1 MWHIFFCQFQQNN
14 YLCVYTERKR
24 QKVEELRVAESKK
37 SEELHKKDE
46 ELKDLGELIN
56 ILMKQQIDLKEVK
69 KELGDQSNTFAS
81 EVENLGKQFL
91 EVDKNTEKDRA
102 KGYMDLK
109 SIITKS
115 KHGLPQQRAAYGE
128 METNIERHLISTRQA
143 CNKMRNIKTIAE
155 KQKENIILQLSEI
168 KKQKETIHKKSNL
181 ESNQET
187 LNI

>member
-1 MWHIFFCQFQQNN
+1 M
-14 YLCVYTERKR
+14 
-24 QKVEELRVAESKK
+24 AESKK
-37 SEELHKKDE
+37 SEELQKKD

-115 KHGLPQQRAAYGE
+115 KNRLPQQRAAYGE
-128 METNIERHLISTRQA
+128 METNIERHLISTQQA

>member
-1 MWHIFFCQFQQNN
+1 MA
-14 YLCVYTERKR
+14 ER
-24 QKVEELRVAESKK
+24 KK
-37 SEELHKKDE
+37 SEELQKKDE

-69 KELGDQSNTFAS
+69 DKLGDQSNTFAS
-81 EVENLGKQFL
+81 EVENLGTQFL
-91 EVDKNTEKDRA
+91 EVDKITEKDRA

-115 KHGLPQQRAAYGE
+115 KHKLPQQRAAYGE
-128 METNIERHLISTRQA
+128 METNIERHLISMQQA

-155 KQKENIILQLSEI
+155 KQKENIILQLPEI

>member
-1 MWHIFFCQFQQNN
+1 M
-14 YLCVYTERKR
+14 
-24 QKVEELRVAESKK
+24 AES
-37 SEELHKKDE
+37 KKDE

-69 KELGDQSNTFAS
+69 DKLGDQSNTFAS
-81 EVENLGKQFL
+81 EVENLDTQFL
-91 EVDKNTEKDRA
+91 EVDENTEKARA
-102 KGYMDLK
+102 KGYLDLK

-115 KHGLPQQRAAYGE
+115 KHRLPKQRTAYEE
-128 METNIERHLISTRQA
+128 METNIEIHLISTQQA

>member
-24 QKVEELRVAESKK
+24 QKVKERKK
-37 SEELHKKDE
+37 SEELQKKDE
-46 ELKDLGELIN
+46 ELKDLAELIN

-69 KELGDQSNTFAS
+69 DKLGDQSNTFAS

-91 EVDKNTEKDRA
+91 EVDKNTEKARA

-115 KHGLPQQRAAYGE
+115 KHKLSQQRAAYEE
-128 METNIERHLISTRQA
+128 METNIERHLIRMQQA
-143 CNKMRNIKTIAE
+143 CNKMRNIKTEAE
-155 KQKENIILQLSEI
+155 KQKENIILQLPEI
-168 KKQKETIHKKSNL
+168 QKHKETIHKKSNL

>member
-1 MWHIFFCQFQQNN
+1 M
-14 YLCVYTERKR
+14 
-24 QKVEELRVAESKK
+24 AESKK

-81 EVENLGKQFL
+81 EVENLDTQFL
-91 EVDKNTEKDRA
+91 AVDENTEKARA

-109 SIITKS
+109 SIITRRKNR
-115 KHGLPQQRAAYGE
+115 LPKQRAAYGE
-128 METNIERHLISTRQA
+128 MKTNIERHLISTRQA

>member
-1 MWHIFFCQFQQNN
+1 M
-14 YLCVYTERKR
+14 
-24 QKVEELRVAESKK
+24 AESKK

-91 EVDKNTEKDRA
+91 EVDENTEKARA

-115 KHGLPQQRAAYGE
+115 KHRLPQQRAAYEE
-128 METNIERHLISTRQA
+128 METNIERHLIRTQQA

-168 KKQKETIHKKSNL
+168 KKQK
-181 ESNQET
+181 
-187 LNI
+187 

>member
-1 MWHIFFCQFQQNN
+1 M
-14 YLCVYTERKR
+14 
-24 QKVEELRVAESKK
+24 AESKK

-81 EVENLGKQFL
+81 EVENLDTQFL
-91 EVDKNTEKDRA
+91 AVDENTEKARA

-109 SIITKS
+109 SVITKS
-115 KHGLPQQRAAYGE
+115 KHGLPQQRAAYEE

>member
-37 SEELHKKDE
+37 DE

-69 KELGDQSNTFAS
+69 DKLGDQSNTFAS
-81 EVENLGKQFL
+81 EVENLDTQFL
-91 EVDKNTEKDRA
+91 EVDENTEKARA
-102 KGYMDLK
+102 KGYLDLK

-115 KHGLPQQRAAYGE
+115 KNRLPQQRTAYEE
-128 METNIERHLISTRQA
+128 METNIEIHLISTQQA
-143 CNKMRNIKTIAE
+143 CNKMRNIKAIAE

>member
-1 MWHIFFCQFQQNN
+1 MA
-14 YLCVYTERKR
+14 ER
-24 QKVEELRVAESKK
+24 KK
-37 SEELHKKDE
+37 SEELQKKDE
-46 ELKDLGELIN
+46 ELKYLGELIN

-81 EVENLGKQFL
+81 EVENLDTQFL
-91 EVDKNTEKDRA
+91 EVDENTEKARA
-102 KGYMDLK
+102 KGYLDLK

-115 KHGLPQQRAAYGE
+115 KHGLPQQRPAYEE

>member
-1 MWHIFFCQFQQNN
+1 MA
-14 YLCVYTERKR
+14 ER
-24 QKVEELRVAESKK
+24 KK
-37 SEELHKKDE
+37 SEELQKKDE
-46 ELKDLGELIN
+46 ELKYLGELIN

-91 EVDKNTEKDRA
+91 EVDENTEKDRA
-102 KGYMDLK
+102 KGYRDLK

-115 KHGLPQQRAAYGE
+115 KHGLPKQRAAYGE

>member
-1 MWHIFFCQFQQNN
+1 M
-14 YLCVYTERKR
+14 
-24 QKVEELRVAESKK
+24 AESKK
-37 SEELHKKDE
+37 SEELQKKD

-115 KHGLPQQRAAYGE
+115 KHRLPQQRTAYGE

>member
-1 MWHIFFCQFQQNN
+1 M
-14 YLCVYTERKR
+14 
-24 QKVEELRVAESKK
+24 AES
-37 SEELHKKDE
+37 KKDE

-69 KELGDQSNTFAS
+69 DKLGDQSNTFAS
-81 EVENLGKQFL
+81 EVENLDTQFL
-91 EVDKNTEKDRA
+91 EVDENTEKARA
-102 KGYMDLK
+102 KGYLDLK

-115 KHGLPQQRAAYGE
+115 KNRLPQQRTAYEE

-143 CNKMRNIKTIAE
+143 CNKMRNIKAIAE

>member
-1 MWHIFFCQFQQNN
+1 MTDFFCQLQFNN

-24 QKVEELRVAESKK
+24 QKVEELLVAESKK
-37 SEELHKKDE
+37 SEELQKKDE
-46 ELKDLGELIN
+46 ELKDLAELIN

-81 EVENLGKQFL
+81 EVENLGTQFL
-91 EVDKNTEKDRA
+91 AVDKITEKDRA
-102 KGYMDLK
+102 KGYIDLK
-109 SIITKS
+109 SIIIKS
-115 KHGLPQQRAAYGE
+115 KNKLPQQRAAYGE
-128 METNIERHLISTRQA
+128 METNIERHLISTQQA

>member
-1 MWHIFFCQFQQNN
+1 M
-14 YLCVYTERKR
+14 
-24 QKVEELRVAESKK
+24 AESKK
-37 SEELHKKDE
+37 SEELQKKD

-69 KELGDQSNTFAS
+69 DKLGDQSNTFAS
-81 EVENLGKQFL
+81 EVENLGTQFL
-91 EVDKNTEKDRA
+91 EVDKNTEKARA
-102 KGYMDLK
+102 KGYIDLK

-115 KHGLPQQRAAYGE
+115 NNRLPKQRAAYGE
-128 METNIERHLISTRQA
+128 METNIERHLISTQQA

-168 KKQKETIHKKSNL
+168 QKHKETIQKKSNL

>member
-1 MWHIFFCQFQQNN
+1 MA
-14 YLCVYTERKR
+14 ER
-24 QKVEELRVAESKK
+24 KK
-37 SEELHKKDE
+37 SEELQKKDE

-69 KELGDQSNTFAS
+69 DKLGDQSNTFAS
-81 EVENLGKQFL
+81 EVENLGTQFL
-91 EVDKNTEKDRA
+91 EVDKITEKDRA
-102 KGYMDLK
+102 KGYMDLR

-115 KHGLPQQRAAYGE
+115 KHKLPQQRAAYGE
-128 METNIERHLISTRQA
+128 METNIERHLISMQQA
-143 CNKMRNIKTIAE
+143 CNKMRNIKTEAE
-155 KQKENIILQLSEI
+155 KQKENIILQLPEI

>member
-24 QKVEELRVAESKK
+24 QKVEELLVAESKK
-37 SEELHKKDE
+37 SEELQKKD

-69 KELGDQSNTFAS
+69 DKLGDQSNTFAS
-81 EVENLGKQFL
+81 EVENLDTQFL
-91 EVDKNTEKDRA
+91 EVDENTEKDRA
-102 KGYMDLK
+102 KGYMDLR
-109 SIITKS
+109 SIIIKS
-115 KHGLPQQRAAYGE
+115 KNRLPQQRAAYGE

>member
-1 MWHIFFCQFQQNN
+1 M
-14 YLCVYTERKR
+14 
-24 QKVEELRVAESKK
+24 AESKK
-37 SEELHKKDE
+37 SEELQKKDE

-69 KELGDQSNTFAS
+69 KELEDQSNTFAS
-81 EVENLGKQFL
+81 EVENLGTQFL

-102 KGYMDLK
+102 KGYMDLR
-109 SIITKS
+109 SIIIKS
-115 KHGLPQQRAAYGE
+115 KNRLPQQRAAYGE
-128 METNIERHLISTRQA
+128 METNIERHLISTQQA

-168 KKQKETIHKKSNL
+168 QKQKETIHKKSNL

>member
-1 MWHIFFCQFQQNN
+1 MTHFFCQFQQNN

-24 QKVEELRVAESKK
+24 QKVEELLVAESKK
-37 SEELHKKDE
+37 SEELQKKDE

-56 ILMKQQIDLKEVK
+56 ILMKQQIIFQFFQVK
-69 KELGDQSNTFAS
+69 LGDQSNTFAS

-91 EVDKNTEKDRA
+91 EVDENTEKARA
-102 KGYMDLK
+102 KGYIDLK
-109 SIITKS
+109 SIIIKS
-115 KHGLPQQRAAYGE
+115 KNRLPQKRAAYEE
-128 METNIERHLISTRQA
+128 METDIERHLISTQQA

-168 KKQKETIHKKSNL
+168 KKQKETIQKKSNL